1 MRYFRLIEHLPGRD
15 SLGYGMGPGR
25 WNLYG
30 TPMIYAC
37 SVSSLN
43 FLEMLSIK
51 GPIVTQ
57 STWKLIIFEV
67 EGKIPELDISALPD
81 NWKNRPYPRA
91 TQEFGSA
98 WAKSML
104 SPFLKI
110 PSCRIPLGS
119 FSLEHNL
126 LINPLHREFKEKIKV
141 AEEWDVSFEVNR

>member
-1 MRYFRLIEHLPGRD
+1 
-15 SLGYGMGPGR
+15 
-25 WNLYG
+25 
-30 TPMIYAC
+30 MIYAC

-51 GPIVTQ
+51 GPVVTQ
-57 STWKLIIFEV
+57 SKWKLVIFEV
-67 EGKIPELDISALPD
+67 KDPIPELEIEGLPE
-81 NWKNRPYPRA
+81 NWKNRPYPRS

-110 PSCRIPLGS
+110 PSCRIPLGN

-126 LINPLHREFKEKIKV
+126 LINPLHREFKEKITLI
-141 AEEWDVSFEVNR
+141 EEWDVSFEVNR